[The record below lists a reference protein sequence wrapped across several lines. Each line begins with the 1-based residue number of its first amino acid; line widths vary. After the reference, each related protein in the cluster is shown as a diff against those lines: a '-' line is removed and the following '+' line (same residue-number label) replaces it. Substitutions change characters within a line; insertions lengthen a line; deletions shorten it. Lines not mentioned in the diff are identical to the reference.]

1 MNRMIETLRKLNPQI
16 KIFSCEG
23 EEFSFYGAMVTA
35 FDFSSFIEYVREA
48 AAPSEGVDYNP
59 SINHL
64 EEHELAGRIRRQFY
78 GEMPL
83 QVGWCIG
90 RNDRMNAMEWHKG
103 SEIVVAA
110 TSLLLIL
117 GKVYDVRG
125 DSYDSSRAVAFVVPP
140 GKAVEL
146 YSTTLHFAP
155 VNLEPEGFRAIII
168 LPQGTNVQ
176 LEDGQERDPLLFAR
190 NKWLLAHPEGPPAKS
205 GAHCGIT
212 GKNIRITVR

>member
-1 MNRMIETLRKLNPQI
+1 MKGMIETLRRLNPHI

-23 EEFSFYGAMVTA
+23 EEFSFYGGMVTV
-35 FDFSSFIEYVREA
+35 FDLSPFIEYVREV
-48 AAPSEGVDYNP
+48 APPPEGVDYNP
-59 SINHL
+59 SIKRL
-64 EEHELAGRIRRQFY
+64 EEHELADRIRRQFY

-103 SEIVVAA
+103 SEILVAA

-117 GKVYDVRG
+117 GKVYDVHG
-125 DSYDSSRAVAFVVPP
+125 DSYDSSRAVAFVVPS

-168 LPQGTNVQ
+168 LPEGTNGQ
-176 LEDGQERDPLLFAR
+176 LNDGQGGDPLLFAR
-190 NKWLLAHPEGPPAKS
+190 NKWLLAHPESLPAKA

-212 GKNIRITVR
+212 GRNTRITVR